1 MGLLFKEKFMGT
13 KLQKNPAKQMTG
25 FFLVLRHVDCH
36 APLRFARNDAKR
48 LLLASGDQQLQH
60 LDG

>member
-25 FFLVLRHVDCH
+25 FFCY
-36 APLRFARNDAKR
+36 PP
-48 LLLASGDQQLQH
+48 SPWGDEM
-60 LDG
+60 G